1 MKNTCHTYLAGLLLT
16 AMATSCG
23 SATVTRIST
32 SQTTDLSG
40 RWNDTDARLV
50 AEEMTQD
57 AIRRPWREN
66 FINEHERLPVVVV
79 GAVYNKTHEHINPAS
94 FIKDI
99 ERELINVSSVR
110 IVTHS
115 DFREKLREEK
125 QDQQEF
131 ASPETQKRLGAELG
145 ADFMLSGT
153 ITSMVDT
160 KARDKV
166 IFYQINL
173 ELADLET
180 GEVKWI
186 GDKKIK
192 KYLGKGSKVK
202 KKYQGR

>member
-1 MKNTCHTYLAGLLLT
+1 MKNTLNTWLAGVVLLMAA
-16 AMATSCG
+16 AMGCTS
-23 SATVTRIST
+23 VTRISS

-57 AIRRPWREN
+57 VVKRSWRAN
-66 FINEHERLPVVVV
+66 FINEHERQPVVIV
-79 GAVYNKTHEHINPAS
+79 GVILNKSHEHIDPES

-99 ERELINVSSVR
+99 ERELINTGEIR

-115 DFREKLREEK
+115 VFREKLRDERRE
-125 QDQQEF
+125 QQEF
-131 ASPETQKRLGAELG
+131 AAPETQKRLGAELG

-153 ITSMVDT
+153 IASIVDT
-160 KARDKV
+160 QNKDKV
-166 IFYQINL
+166 IFYQVNL

-192 KYLGKGSKVK
+192 KYIGKSRKVK
-202 KKYQGR
+202 KKYIGK